1 MKNLLTKYIN
11 NFLDRFLGLRIQ
23 PSAERRLASVRAE
36 IIRKT
41 GVSLVYDVGA
51 NKGQWAKAIR
61 KEGYDHELISF
72 EPSDAYV
79 SLKKLAARDKEWIC
93 ENLALSNVEGEVNLF
108 SASNENLSTSILE
121 PQEILNQGFEIDFS
135 SGKKA
140 LATSLDLYRGEK
152 ERRKFYLKLD
162 VQGAE
167 ALVLEGA
174 KSSLKDCVAIEFE
187 SSLLRLYRGESS
199 HYDLA
204 MYLISQNFSPAQIVI
219 THWDK
224 DLHTVSMDSIF
235 VKADLLQGLF
245 I

>member
-1 MKNLLTKYIN
+1 MKNSLTMHTN

-23 PSAERRLASVRAE
+23 PSPERRLATVRRE

-41 GVSLVYDVGA
+41 EVSLVYDVGA
-51 NKGQWAKAIR
+51 NRGQWAKSIR
-61 KEGYDHELISF
+61 KDGYDYELISF
-72 EPSDAYV
+72 EPSDTYV
-79 SLKKLAARDKEWIC
+79 FLKKLAESDNEWIC

-121 PQEILNQGFEIDFS
+121 PLEILNQGFEINFL

-140 LATSLDLYRGEK
+140 LATTLDLYRGEK
-152 ERRKFYLKLD
+152 ELRKFYLKLD

-187 SSLLRLYRGESS
+187 SSLLRLYRDESN

-204 MYLISQNFSPAQIVI
+204 MHLISQNFSPVQIVI

-224 DLHTVSMDSIF
+224 GLHTVSMDSIF
-235 VKADLLQGLF
+235 VKADWL
-245 I
+245 

>member
-1 MKNLLTKYIN
+1 MKNSLTKYIN

-23 PSAERRLASVRAE
+23 PSPERRLATVRSA

-41 GVSLVYDVGA
+41 EVSLVYDVGA
-51 NKGQWAKAIR
+51 NRGQWAKSIR
-61 KEGYDHELISF
+61 KDGYDYDLISF
-72 EPSDAYV
+72 EPSDTYV
-79 SLKKLAARDKEWIC
+79 SLKKLAASDKEWIC
-93 ENLALSNVEGEVNLF
+93 ENLALSNVEGAVNLF

-121 PQEILNQGFEIDFS
+121 PLEILNQGFEIKFS
-135 SGKKA
+135 SGRQV
-140 LATSLDLYRGEK
+140 LATTLDLYRGEK
-152 ERRKFYLKLD
+152 ELRKFYLKLD

-187 SSLLRLYRGESS
+187 SSLLRLYRDESN

-204 MYLISQNFSPAQIVI
+204 MNLISQNFSPVQIVI

-224 DLHTVSMDSIF
+224 GLHTVSMDSIF
-235 VKADLLQGLF
+235 VKTDWL
-245 I
+245 